1 MAVAVLVAAAALPL
15 VAGQHL
21 LTAMIVALHAAFMAL
36 AWNVAAGYAGQ
47 FSLGHSLFYGI
58 GAYASTVLYLR
69 LGLTPWAGM
78 FAGAALAGVVGIL
91 LALGVYRYNVYGIF
105 FALVT
110 LGAAEVAKGLADNWD
125 FIKGPVGILLT
136 MQHAPGNF
144 FFLRR
149 EPYYFVALAMLVAMI
164 LISLLLERSP
174 LGQYFLAVREDEQ
187 AAEAS
192 GVNTYRYKTI
202 AIGLSAALTA
212 FAGSF
217 YAQFYLYVSPE
228 TVFTFEPQLTMMLGT
243 MVGGA
248 GTAFGPV
255 IGAML
260 FSGLGEALRN
270 LPFFESTRR
279 VVIGS
284 KMVYAVLLIVVL
296 HLPARRP
303 HHARA
308 QARVTAAMAALL
320 EVQSVSKRFG
330 GLQALSNVGFTVAEG
345 EIVGIIGPNGAGK
358 TTLFN
363 VVTGVYPPDTG
374 RVVFRGVDV
383 TGAAPYRICKLGAA
397 RTFQISKPFAALTV
411 LQTVRIGALNRIR
424 DTAGATVKALEVLEL
439 MGLAGKRDELGRALT
454 VIERKRLEMAR
465 ALATQP
471 SLLLLDEVA
480 AGLRPNEVQEMIALV
495 RSIAAG
501 GVSVLI
507 IEHVLEAVMRLSGRI
522 VVLNYGEVIAEGR
535 PDEMVDDPRVIEA
548 YLGEAY
554 SLA

>member
-1 MAVAVLVAAAALPL
+1 VSGRPARRIAVAVAVLVGAAALPL

-91 LALGVYRYNVYGIF
+91 LALGVYRYNVHGIF

-136 MQHAPGNF
+136 MRHAPGDF

-192 GVNTYRYKTI
+192 GVDTYRYKTI

-212 FAGSF
+212 LAGSF
-217 YAQFYLYVSPE
+217 YAQFYLYISPE
-228 TVFTFEPQLTMMLGT
+228 TVFIFEPQLTMMLGT

-270 LPFFESTRR
+270 LPFVESTRQL
-279 VVIGS
+279 VIGS

-296 HLPARRP
+296 IYLP
-303 HHARA
+303 
-308 QARVTAAMAALL
+308 
-320 EVQSVSKRFG
+320 G
-330 GLQALSNVGFTVAEG
+330 GLIT
-345 EIVGIIGPNGAGK
+345 
-358 TTLFN
+358 
-363 VVTGVYPPDTG
+363 
-374 RVVFRGVDV
+374 
-383 TGAAPYRICKLGAA
+383 
-397 RTFQISKPFAALTV
+397 
-411 LQTVRIGALNRIR
+411 
-424 DTAGATVKALEVLEL
+424 
-439 MGLAGKRDELGRALT
+439 LGR
-454 VIERKRLEMAR
+454 RR
-465 ALATQP
+465 A
-471 SLLLLDEVA
+471 
-480 AGLRPNEVQEMIALV
+480 
-495 RSIAAG
+495 
-501 GVSVLI
+501 
-507 IEHVLEAVMRLSGRI
+507 
-522 VVLNYGEVIAEGR
+522 
-535 PDEMVDDPRVIEA
+535 
-548 YLGEAY
+548 
-554 SLA
+554 

>member
-1 MAVAVLVAAAALPL
+1 MSQGPARRIAAAVAVLVAAAALPL

-78 FAGAALAGVVGIL
+78 FAGAALAGVVGVL

-136 MQHAPGNF
+136 MQYAPGDF

-217 YAQFYLYVSPE
+217 YAQFYLYISPE
-228 TVFTFEPQLTMMLGT
+228 TVFVFEPQLTMMLGT

-270 LPFFESTRR
+270 LPFFENTRQ

-296 HLPARRP
+296 IYLP
-303 HHARA
+303 
-308 QARVTAAMAALL
+308 
-320 EVQSVSKRFG
+320 G
-330 GLQALSNVGFTVAEG
+330 GLIT
-345 EIVGIIGPNGAGK
+345 
-358 TTLFN
+358 
-363 VVTGVYPPDTG
+363 
-374 RVVFRGVDV
+374 
-383 TGAAPYRICKLGAA
+383 
-397 RTFQISKPFAALTV
+397 
-411 LQTVRIGALNRIR
+411 
-424 DTAGATVKALEVLEL
+424 
-439 MGLAGKRDELGRALT
+439 LGR
-454 VIERKRLEMAR
+454 RR
-465 ALATQP
+465 A
-471 SLLLLDEVA
+471 
-480 AGLRPNEVQEMIALV
+480 
-495 RSIAAG
+495 
-501 GVSVLI
+501 
-507 IEHVLEAVMRLSGRI
+507 
-522 VVLNYGEVIAEGR
+522 
-535 PDEMVDDPRVIEA
+535 
-548 YLGEAY
+548 
-554 SLA
+554 

>member
-1 MAVAVLVAAAALPL
+1 VAVAVLVAAAALPL

-78 FAGAALAGVVGIL
+78 FAGAALAGVVGVL

-136 MQHAPGNF
+136 MQYAPGDF

-164 LISLLLERSP
+164 LISLVLERSP

-217 YAQFYLYVSPE
+217 YAQFYLYISPE
-228 TVFTFEPQLTMMLGT
+228 TVFVFEPQLTMMLGT

-270 LPFFESTRR
+270 LPFLENTRQ

-296 HLPARRP
+296 IYLP
-303 HHARA
+303 
-308 QARVTAAMAALL
+308 
-320 EVQSVSKRFG
+320 G
-330 GLQALSNVGFTVAEG
+330 GLIT
-345 EIVGIIGPNGAGK
+345 
-358 TTLFN
+358 
-363 VVTGVYPPDTG
+363 
-374 RVVFRGVDV
+374 
-383 TGAAPYRICKLGAA
+383 
-397 RTFQISKPFAALTV
+397 
-411 LQTVRIGALNRIR
+411 
-424 DTAGATVKALEVLEL
+424 
-439 MGLAGKRDELGRALT
+439 LGR
-454 VIERKRLEMAR
+454 RR
-465 ALATQP
+465 A
-471 SLLLLDEVA
+471 
-480 AGLRPNEVQEMIALV
+480 
-495 RSIAAG
+495 
-501 GVSVLI
+501 
-507 IEHVLEAVMRLSGRI
+507 
-522 VVLNYGEVIAEGR
+522 
-535 PDEMVDDPRVIEA
+535 
-548 YLGEAY
+548 
-554 SLA
+554 

>member
-1 MAVAVLVAAAALPL
+1 VSRRPARRIAVAVAVLVAAAALPL

-136 MQHAPGNF
+136 MQHAPGDF

-149 EPYYFVALAMLVAMI
+149 EPYYFMALAMLVTMI

-217 YAQFYLYVSPE
+217 YAQFYLYISPE

-255 IGAML
+255 IWAML

-296 HLPARRP
+296 IYLP
-303 HHARA
+303 
-308 QARVTAAMAALL
+308 
-320 EVQSVSKRFG
+320 G
-330 GLQALSNVGFTVAEG
+330 GLIT
-345 EIVGIIGPNGAGK
+345 
-358 TTLFN
+358 
-363 VVTGVYPPDTG
+363 
-374 RVVFRGVDV
+374 
-383 TGAAPYRICKLGAA
+383 
-397 RTFQISKPFAALTV
+397 
-411 LQTVRIGALNRIR
+411 
-424 DTAGATVKALEVLEL
+424 
-439 MGLAGKRDELGRALT
+439 LGR
-454 VIERKRLEMAR
+454 KRA
-465 ALATQP
+465 
-471 SLLLLDEVA
+471 
-480 AGLRPNEVQEMIALV
+480 
-495 RSIAAG
+495 
-501 GVSVLI
+501 
-507 IEHVLEAVMRLSGRI
+507 
-522 VVLNYGEVIAEGR
+522 
-535 PDEMVDDPRVIEA
+535 
-548 YLGEAY
+548 
-554 SLA
+554 

>member
-1 MAVAVLVAAAALPL
+1 VSTRRSRRIALSLAVLAVAAAMPL

-47 FSLGHSLFYGI
+47 FSLGHSLFFGI
-58 GAYASTVLYLR
+58 GAYASTMLYVR

-78 FAGAALAGVVGIL
+78 FVGAGLAGAVGML
-91 LALGVYRYNVYGIF
+91 LALGVYRYNVHGIF

-110 LGAAEVAKGLADNWD
+110 LGAAEVAKGLADNWE

-136 MQHAPGNF
+136 MKHAPQDF

-149 EPYYFVALAMLVAMI
+149 EPYYYVALAMLVAII

-217 YAQFYLYVSPE
+217 YAQFYLYISPE
-228 TVFTFEPQLTMMLGT
+228 TVFIFEPQLTMMLGT

-255 IGAML
+255 VGSVI

-270 LPFFESTRR
+270 LPFENTRQ

-284 KMVYAVLLIVVL
+284 KMFYAVLLIVIL
-296 HLPARRP
+296 IYLP
-303 HHARA
+303 
-308 QARVTAAMAALL
+308 
-320 EVQSVSKRFG
+320 G
-330 GLQALSNVGFTVAEG
+330 GLIT
-345 EIVGIIGPNGAGK
+345 
-358 TTLFN
+358 
-363 VVTGVYPPDTG
+363 
-374 RVVFRGVDV
+374 
-383 TGAAPYRICKLGAA
+383 
-397 RTFQISKPFAALTV
+397 
-411 LQTVRIGALNRIR
+411 
-424 DTAGATVKALEVLEL
+424 
-439 MGLAGKRDELGRALT
+439 LGR
-454 VIERKRLEMAR
+454 RRR
-465 ALATQP
+465 
-471 SLLLLDEVA
+471 
-480 AGLRPNEVQEMIALV
+480 
-495 RSIAAG
+495 
-501 GVSVLI
+501 
-507 IEHVLEAVMRLSGRI
+507 
-522 VVLNYGEVIAEGR
+522 
-535 PDEMVDDPRVIEA
+535 
-548 YLGEAY
+548 
-554 SLA
+554 

>member
-136 MQHAPGNF
+136 MQHAPGDF

-149 EPYYFVALAMLVAMI
+149 EPYYFVALAMLVTMI

-217 YAQFYLYVSPE
+217 YAQFYLYISPE

-296 HLPARRP
+296 IYLP
-303 HHARA
+303 
-308 QARVTAAMAALL
+308 
-320 EVQSVSKRFG
+320 G
-330 GLQALSNVGFTVAEG
+330 GLIT
-345 EIVGIIGPNGAGK
+345 
-358 TTLFN
+358 
-363 VVTGVYPPDTG
+363 
-374 RVVFRGVDV
+374 
-383 TGAAPYRICKLGAA
+383 
-397 RTFQISKPFAALTV
+397 
-411 LQTVRIGALNRIR
+411 
-424 DTAGATVKALEVLEL
+424 
-439 MGLAGKRDELGRALT
+439 LGR
-454 VIERKRLEMAR
+454 KRA
-465 ALATQP
+465 
-471 SLLLLDEVA
+471 
-480 AGLRPNEVQEMIALV
+480 
-495 RSIAAG
+495 
-501 GVSVLI
+501 
-507 IEHVLEAVMRLSGRI
+507 
-522 VVLNYGEVIAEGR
+522 
-535 PDEMVDDPRVIEA
+535 
-548 YLGEAY
+548 
-554 SLA
+554 

>member
-1 MAVAVLVAAAALPL
+1 VSRRPARRIALAVAVLVAAAALPL

-136 MQHAPGNF
+136 MQHAPGDF

-149 EPYYFVALAMLVAMI
+149 EPYYFVALAMLVTMI

-217 YAQFYLYVSPE
+217 YAQFYLYISPE

-255 IGAML
+255 IGAIL

-296 HLPARRP
+296 IYLP
-303 HHARA
+303 
-308 QARVTAAMAALL
+308 
-320 EVQSVSKRFG
+320 G
-330 GLQALSNVGFTVAEG
+330 GLIT
-345 EIVGIIGPNGAGK
+345 
-358 TTLFN
+358 
-363 VVTGVYPPDTG
+363 
-374 RVVFRGVDV
+374 
-383 TGAAPYRICKLGAA
+383 
-397 RTFQISKPFAALTV
+397 
-411 LQTVRIGALNRIR
+411 
-424 DTAGATVKALEVLEL
+424 
-439 MGLAGKRDELGRALT
+439 LGR
-454 VIERKRLEMAR
+454 KRA
-465 ALATQP
+465 
-471 SLLLLDEVA
+471 
-480 AGLRPNEVQEMIALV
+480 
-495 RSIAAG
+495 
-501 GVSVLI
+501 
-507 IEHVLEAVMRLSGRI
+507 
-522 VVLNYGEVIAEGR
+522 
-535 PDEMVDDPRVIEA
+535 
-548 YLGEAY
+548 
-554 SLA
+554 

>member
-1 MAVAVLVAAAALPL
+1 VAVAVLVAAAALPL

-136 MQHAPGNF
+136 MQHAPGDF

-217 YAQFYLYVSPE
+217 YAQFYLYISPE

-296 HLPARRP
+296 IYLP
-303 HHARA
+303 
-308 QARVTAAMAALL
+308 
-320 EVQSVSKRFG
+320 G
-330 GLQALSNVGFTVAEG
+330 GL
-345 EIVGIIGPNGAGK
+345 I
-358 TTLFN
+358 TL
-363 VVTGVYPPDTG
+363 
-374 RVVFRGVDV
+374 R
-383 TGAAPYRICKLGAA
+383 
-397 RTFQISKPFAALTV
+397 
-411 LQTVRIGALNRIR
+411 
-424 DTAGATVKALEVLEL
+424 
-439 MGLAGKRDELGRALT
+439 
-454 VIERKRLEMAR
+454 RKRA
-465 ALATQP
+465 
-471 SLLLLDEVA
+471 
-480 AGLRPNEVQEMIALV
+480 
-495 RSIAAG
+495 
-501 GVSVLI
+501 
-507 IEHVLEAVMRLSGRI
+507 
-522 VVLNYGEVIAEGR
+522 
-535 PDEMVDDPRVIEA
+535 
-548 YLGEAY
+548 
-554 SLA
+554 

>member
-1 MAVAVLVAAAALPL
+1 MSGRPARRIAVAVAVLVAAAALPL

-36 AWNVAAGYAGQ
+36 AWNVAGGYAGQ

-91 LALGVYRYNVYGIF
+91 LALGVYRYNVHGIF

-136 MQHAPGNF
+136 MQHAPGDF

-164 LISLLLERSP
+164 FISLLLERSP

-192 GVNTYRYKTI
+192 GVDTYRYKTI

-212 FAGSF
+212 LAGSF
-217 YAQFYLYVSPE
+217 YAQFYLYISPE
-228 TVFTFEPQLTMMLGT
+228 TVFIFEPQLTMMLGT

-270 LPFFESTRR
+270 LPFVESTRQL
-279 VVIGS
+279 VIGS

-296 HLPARRP
+296 IYLP
-303 HHARA
+303 
-308 QARVTAAMAALL
+308 
-320 EVQSVSKRFG
+320 G
-330 GLQALSNVGFTVAEG
+330 GLIT
-345 EIVGIIGPNGAGK
+345 
-358 TTLFN
+358 
-363 VVTGVYPPDTG
+363 
-374 RVVFRGVDV
+374 
-383 TGAAPYRICKLGAA
+383 
-397 RTFQISKPFAALTV
+397 
-411 LQTVRIGALNRIR
+411 
-424 DTAGATVKALEVLEL
+424 
-439 MGLAGKRDELGRALT
+439 LGR
-454 VIERKRLEMAR
+454 KRA
-465 ALATQP
+465 
-471 SLLLLDEVA
+471 
-480 AGLRPNEVQEMIALV
+480 
-495 RSIAAG
+495 
-501 GVSVLI
+501 
-507 IEHVLEAVMRLSGRI
+507 
-522 VVLNYGEVIAEGR
+522 
-535 PDEMVDDPRVIEA
+535 
-548 YLGEAY
+548 
-554 SLA
+554 

>member
-78 FAGAALAGVVGIL
+78 FAGAALAGVIGIL

-136 MQHAPGNF
+136 MQHAPGDF

-164 LISLLLERSP
+164 LISLVLERSP
-174 LGQYFLAVREDEQ
+174 LGQYLLAVREDEQ

-217 YAQFYLYVSPE
+217 YAQFYLYISPE
-228 TVFTFEPQLTMMLGT
+228 TVFIFEPQLTMMLGT

-270 LPFFESTRR
+270 LPFFENTRQ

-296 HLPARRP
+296 IYLP
-303 HHARA
+303 
-308 QARVTAAMAALL
+308 
-320 EVQSVSKRFG
+320 G
-330 GLQALSNVGFTVAEG
+330 GLIT
-345 EIVGIIGPNGAGK
+345 
-358 TTLFN
+358 
-363 VVTGVYPPDTG
+363 
-374 RVVFRGVDV
+374 
-383 TGAAPYRICKLGAA
+383 
-397 RTFQISKPFAALTV
+397 
-411 LQTVRIGALNRIR
+411 
-424 DTAGATVKALEVLEL
+424 
-439 MGLAGKRDELGRALT
+439 LGR
-454 VIERKRLEMAR
+454 RR
-465 ALATQP
+465 A
-471 SLLLLDEVA
+471 
-480 AGLRPNEVQEMIALV
+480 
-495 RSIAAG
+495 
-501 GVSVLI
+501 
-507 IEHVLEAVMRLSGRI
+507 
-522 VVLNYGEVIAEGR
+522 
-535 PDEMVDDPRVIEA
+535 
-548 YLGEAY
+548 
-554 SLA
+554 

>member
-136 MQHAPGNF
+136 MQQAPGDF

-164 LISLLLERSP
+164 LVSLLLERSP

-217 YAQFYLYVSPE
+217 YAQFYLYISPD
-228 TVFTFEPQLTMMLGT
+228 TVFVFEPQLTMMLGT

-296 HLPARRP
+296 IYLP
-303 HHARA
+303 
-308 QARVTAAMAALL
+308 
-320 EVQSVSKRFG
+320 G
-330 GLQALSNVGFTVAEG
+330 GLIT
-345 EIVGIIGPNGAGK
+345 
-358 TTLFN
+358 
-363 VVTGVYPPDTG
+363 
-374 RVVFRGVDV
+374 
-383 TGAAPYRICKLGAA
+383 
-397 RTFQISKPFAALTV
+397 
-411 LQTVRIGALNRIR
+411 
-424 DTAGATVKALEVLEL
+424 
-439 MGLAGKRDELGRALT
+439 LGR
-454 VIERKRLEMAR
+454 KRA
-465 ALATQP
+465 
-471 SLLLLDEVA
+471 
-480 AGLRPNEVQEMIALV
+480 
-495 RSIAAG
+495 
-501 GVSVLI
+501 
-507 IEHVLEAVMRLSGRI
+507 
-522 VVLNYGEVIAEGR
+522 
-535 PDEMVDDPRVIEA
+535 
-548 YLGEAY
+548 
-554 SLA
+554 

>member
-1 MAVAVLVAAAALPL
+1 VAVAVLVAAAALPL

-136 MQHAPGNF
+136 MQHAPGDF

-217 YAQFYLYVSPE
+217 YAQFYLYISPE

-296 HLPARRP
+296 IYLP
-303 HHARA
+303 
-308 QARVTAAMAALL
+308 
-320 EVQSVSKRFG
+320 G
-330 GLQALSNVGFTVAEG
+330 GLIT
-345 EIVGIIGPNGAGK
+345 
-358 TTLFN
+358 
-363 VVTGVYPPDTG
+363 
-374 RVVFRGVDV
+374 
-383 TGAAPYRICKLGAA
+383 
-397 RTFQISKPFAALTV
+397 
-411 LQTVRIGALNRIR
+411 
-424 DTAGATVKALEVLEL
+424 
-439 MGLAGKRDELGRALT
+439 LGR
-454 VIERKRLEMAR
+454 KRA
-465 ALATQP
+465 
-471 SLLLLDEVA
+471 
-480 AGLRPNEVQEMIALV
+480 
-495 RSIAAG
+495 
-501 GVSVLI
+501 
-507 IEHVLEAVMRLSGRI
+507 
-522 VVLNYGEVIAEGR
+522 
-535 PDEMVDDPRVIEA
+535 
-548 YLGEAY
+548 
-554 SLA
+554 

>member
-78 FAGAALAGVVGIL
+78 FAGAALAGVVGVL

-136 MQHAPGNF
+136 MQYAPGDF

-164 LISLLLERSP
+164 LISLALERSP

-217 YAQFYLYVSPE
+217 YAQFYLYISPE
-228 TVFTFEPQLTMMLGT
+228 TVFVFEPQLTMMLGT

-248 GTAFGPV
+248 GTALGPV

-270 LPFFESTRR
+270 LPFFENTRQ

-296 HLPARRP
+296 IYLP
-303 HHARA
+303 
-308 QARVTAAMAALL
+308 
-320 EVQSVSKRFG
+320 G
-330 GLQALSNVGFTVAEG
+330 GLIT
-345 EIVGIIGPNGAGK
+345 
-358 TTLFN
+358 
-363 VVTGVYPPDTG
+363 
-374 RVVFRGVDV
+374 
-383 TGAAPYRICKLGAA
+383 
-397 RTFQISKPFAALTV
+397 
-411 LQTVRIGALNRIR
+411 
-424 DTAGATVKALEVLEL
+424 
-439 MGLAGKRDELGRALT
+439 LGR
-454 VIERKRLEMAR
+454 RR
-465 ALATQP
+465 A
-471 SLLLLDEVA
+471 
-480 AGLRPNEVQEMIALV
+480 
-495 RSIAAG
+495 
-501 GVSVLI
+501 
-507 IEHVLEAVMRLSGRI
+507 
-522 VVLNYGEVIAEGR
+522 
-535 PDEMVDDPRVIEA
+535 
-548 YLGEAY
+548 
-554 SLA
+554 